1 MYNTQTWTQKHL
13 LEILYYYDMACLE
26 QSVTTLQQ
34 QQNLTSVDERMVL
47 VTFDIVA
54 NEDTKSLYKIH
65 HYYSYIL
72 ASLP

>member
-54 NEDTKSLYKIH
+54 NKTQNHYTK
-65 HYYSYIL
+65 YIIIIL
-72 ASLP
+72 IY